1 METERLKEIINHVSQ
16 AREPQIQFIKREPL
30 VTARLGVFAA
40 SFNPITN
47 AHVELMQRAAISF
60 ALDEV
65 LALAGSTNA
74 DKASY
79 ECALTD
85 RLAMLALTFA
95 DDPRTSIGLSS
106 HAFYTDMIEP
116 LARLYPQSELH
127 LIVGFDTFERVL
139 DRENRYTQKY
149 HRHYRDRAE
158 ALDYL
163 FTHSRLIVAGRAG
176 AGREA
181 VRALLDSEPA
191 RFAGRV
197 SYLDTPADIGERSAT
212 EVRQAIRAGKPIGG
226 LVPAAVARYI
236 ETRGLYR

>member
-1 METERLKEIINHVSQ
+1 METERLKEIINQVSR

-30 VTARLGVFAA
+30 VTTRLGVFAA

-47 AHVELMQRAAISF
+47 AHVELMRRARRGF
-60 ALDEV
+60 ALDEM
-65 LALAGSTNA
+65 LALAGSANA

-95 DDPRTSIGLSS
+95 DDARTSIGLSS
-106 HAFYTDMIEP
+106 HAFYTDLIAP

-127 LIVGFDTFERVL
+127 FVVGFDTFERVL
-139 DRENRYTQKY
+139 DRENRYTSKY
-149 HRHYRDRAE
+149 HQSFRDRAE

-176 AGREA
+176 AGRDE
-181 VRALLDSEPA
+181 VRALLAGEPPA
-191 RFAGRV
+191 FAGRV
-197 SYLDTPADIGERSAT
+197 AYLDTPADIGERSAT
-212 EVRQAIRAGKPIGG
+212 EVRRHVRAGKPIGG
-226 LVPAAVARYI
+226 LVPASVDRYI
-236 ETRGLYR
+236 QTRGLYR

>member
-1 METERLKEIINHVSQ
+1 METERLKEIINRVSQ
-16 AREPQIQFIKREPL
+16 AREPQIEFIKREPL
-30 VTARLGVFAA
+30 GATRLGIFAA

-60 ALDEV
+60 ALDEM
-65 LALAGSTNA
+65 LALAGSANA

-106 HAFYTDMIEP
+106 HAFYADMIEP
-116 LARLYPQSELH
+116 LARLYSQSELH
-127 LIVGFDTFERVL
+127 FVIGFDTFERVL

-149 HRHYRDRAE
+149 HRRYRDRAE

-176 AGREA
+176 AGRDE
-181 VRALLDSEPA
+181 VRASLADQPA

-197 SYLDTPADIGERSAT
+197 AYLDTPDDIGERSAT
-212 EVRQAIRAGKPIGG
+212 EVRLAIRAGKPIGG
-226 LVPAAVARYI
+226 LVPSAVERYI
-236 ETRGLYR
+236 ETRKLYR